1 MSPLGQTLLREHSNV
16 TNALICALQ
25 LDRIYYMMNE
35 DVDKDSVTLEAL
47 LNGLARQ
54 IQVAQCALRG
64 MMTPDRD
71 IFVIVQPT
79 SKRPSILQLRACVA
93 ETEKLVTRIV
103 ERSPRIAAEVPLGAL
118 TRAEIAHSY
127 VSSAMAIGGC
137 LAKIFLGIVV
147 HALIS

>member
-1 MSPLGQTLLREHSNV
+1 MDEE
-16 TNALICALQ
+16 A
-25 LDRIYYMMNE
+25 
-35 DVDKDSVTLEAL
+35 DKDSVTLEVL
-47 LNGLARQ
+47 LSALARQ

-71 IFVIVQPT
+71 IFIVVQAT

-93 ETEKLVTRIV
+93 ETEKLVTRIS

-127 VSSAMAIGGC
+127 VSSATTIGGC
-137 LAKIFLGIVV
+137 VTRIFLGVLVYITV
-147 HALIS
+147 S